1 MGIYLESPLSFVE
14 ECNSRLAQIAEAYE
28 VLNDEEKCLVDYDM
42 VLQYV
47 YSIQKILKWILVEKT
62 HRQQNVRK
70 GKHDNG
76 ASLFSNKW
84 NDLWEN
90 ECFLSKVF
98 FRWRRSHVYIW
109 RFVLWW
115 TLNDPTVRV
124 LKVLAHAIV
133 NTILWRTF
141 LNLFMVDLVVINNNL
156 KNGIIIVKQIE
167 LRNGK
172 KNVQG

>member
-1 MGIYLESPLSFVE
+1 VDTTAVSRSPLSGVADNNKFFCGWQKMGIYLESPLSFVE

-76 ASLFSNKW
+76 ASLFSNK
-84 NDLWEN
+84 
-90 ECFLSKVF
+90 
-98 FRWRRSHVYIW
+98 
-109 RFVLWW
+109 
-115 TLNDPTVRV
+115 
-124 LKVLAHAIV
+124 
-133 NTILWRTF
+133 
-141 LNLFMVDLVVINNNL
+141 
-156 KNGIIIVKQIE
+156 
-167 LRNGK
+167 
-172 KNVQG
+172 